1 MFVFLRPVALYTS
14 FQGEALQ
21 EMLMRRY
28 AMLVAVLPVLAWLG
42 ASALS
47 QPLEK
52 GGDKVLPKTPSQME
66 GPFYPDKLPIDTDND
81 LVIVNNSKTPAKG
94 TITHLSGKV
103 ADASGKPVRDA
114 VVEIWHVDSNGI
126 YLHSGSHNRSSYD
139 KNFQGFGRC
148 ITNLNGEYY
157 FRTIKPVPYPG
168 RTPHI
173 HFIVKKDGKRLL
185 TTQMYVKG
193 EPLNKKDGILNAI
206 RDPKVRDSIIIDFTP
221 LKGSKNGELVA
232 RFDIV
237 VGLTPAIIDDD

>member
-14 FQGEALQ
+14 FQGEPLQ

-94 TITHLSGKV
+94 TVTHLSGKV
-103 ADASGKPVRDA
+103 LSADGKPVA
-114 VVEIWHVDSNGI
+114 SALVEIWHVAS
-126 YLHSGSHNRSSYD
+126 R
-139 KNFQGFGRC
+139 
-148 ITNLNGEYY
+148 GE
-157 FRTIKPVPYPG
+157 
-168 RTPHI
+168 
-173 HFIVKKDGKRLL
+173 D
-185 TTQMYVKG
+185 
-193 EPLNKKDGILNAI
+193 NATA
-206 RDPKVRDSIIIDFTP
+206 D
-221 LKGSKNGELVA
+221 N
-232 RFDIV
+232 
-237 VGLTPAIIDDD
+237 